1 MAGPTNTHTLQDRY
15 SPLVDAKLRNTLVT
29 KDNLIFNNRYE
40 GNPKAGKVKIP
51 VRDTEVEVS
60 KYDRAN
66 GLSPKAGGTTYLD
79 LDIDNDVAV
88 NELIDGYEAS
98 AVPDGIV
105 AERLDSAGY
114 ALAEVIDITSIE
126 TLEAAENANISTTKT
141 ACTASTAYKEA
152 LAAKRTMSRCGVP
165 NTGRWMIAAPEYL
178 EVLMQD
184 PLFVKQGDLSQELV
198 KQGVV
203 GRIAGFNVFES
214 NNMLYKDK
222 TFASGKETTTEFICG
237 HPNWCHR
244 VMEWQI
250 PVHKQDLAGSGKY
263 IGASPVQGRKVF
275 GTKVSKGQTLY
286 IKRIETAVS
295 GG

>member
-1 MAGPTNTHTLQDRY
+1 MGGPTNTHTLQDRY

-51 VRDTEVEVS
+51 VRDTEAEVS

-114 ALAEVIDITSIE
+114 ALAEVIDTTSIK
-126 TLEAAENANISTTKT
+126 TLEAAENANISTTQ
-141 ACTASTAYKEA
+141 A
-152 LAAKRTMSRCGVP
+152 
-165 NTGRWMIAAPEYL
+165 NTYYAQFETIVRIVYAG
-178 EVLMQD
+178 LMEEQ
-184 PLFVKQGDLSQELV
+184 
-198 KQGVV
+198 
-203 GRIAGFNVFES
+203 
-214 NNMLYKDK
+214 
-222 TFASGKETTTEFICG
+222 
-237 HPNWCHR
+237 
-244 VMEWQI
+244 
-250 PVHKQDLAGSGKY
+250 
-263 IGASPVQGRKVF
+263 
-275 GTKVSKGQTLY
+275 
-286 IKRIETAVS
+286 
-295 GG
+295 